1 MARLSSKLTTKIIGD
16 SSRSE
21 ASLYLSLVLLLVE
34 KGIINEREIL
44 SAIERATKLID
55 KELQTGAVDL
65 RKYHEERLSAFNR
78 LFKTDDKLS
87 SAISIHKQANRNK
100 TSRFHGVDYC
110 QRSRKWRARIKVIG
124 EPKARYL
131 GEYDEEIKA
140 AEAYNI
146 AAQAVYGEYAQLN
159 DISVPRKKSR

>member
-1 MARLSSKLTTKIIGD
+1 M
-16 SSRSE
+16 
-21 ASLYLSLVLLLVE
+21 
-34 KGIINEREIL
+34 
-44 SAIERATKLID
+44 
-55 KELQTGAVDL
+55 DL

-78 LFKTDDKLS
+78 IFKKSEDKLS
-87 SAISIHKQANRNK
+87 SALSTHKQANRNK

-110 QRSRKWRARIKVIG
+110 QRSKKWRARIKVVG
-124 EPKARYL
+124 EPRARYL

-159 DISVPRKKSR
+159 DLSEPNKKSRKRLRELEKIPLASKRRMNR